1 MGDNVVQDL
10 LQGIRDELRGLRSEP
25 REQQVMI
32 ITIERSLAHVEAE
45 QAVFRAEWNIRF
57 DRVLDRLDRIERRLE
72 IAPTH

>member
-1 MGDNVVQDL
+1 MGDNAVQDL
-10 LQGIRDELRGLRSEP
+10 LEGIREELRGLRSEP

-32 ITIERSLAHVEAE
+32 TTIERSMAHVEAE

-72 IAPTH
+72 ITPTH

>member
-1 MGDNVVQDL
+1 MGDNIVQDL
-10 LQGIRDELRGLRSEP
+10 LQGIRDELRGLRNEP

-32 ITIERSLAHVEAE
+32 TTIERSMAHVEAE

-72 IAPTH
+72 ITPTH

>member
-1 MGDNVVQDL
+1 MGDNIVQEH
-10 LQGIRDELRGLRSEP
+10 LQAIREELRALRREP
-25 REQQVMI
+25 LEQQGMI
-32 ITIERSLAHVEAE
+32 ATIERSMAQVEAE

>member
-32 ITIERSLAHVEAE
+32 TTIERSMAHVEAE

>member
-32 ITIERSLAHVEAE
+32 IAIERSMAHVEAE